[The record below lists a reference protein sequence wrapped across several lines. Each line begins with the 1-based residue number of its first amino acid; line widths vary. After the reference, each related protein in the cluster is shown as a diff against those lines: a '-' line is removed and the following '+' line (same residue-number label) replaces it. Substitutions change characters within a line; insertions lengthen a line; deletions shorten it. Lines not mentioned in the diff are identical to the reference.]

1 VQWRKRFQDPF
12 VTERVFCLYYFQY
25 LFFFNTYAM
34 RLLTAI
40 LFLSANVLLAQSP
53 KSYYLTA
60 DRVFDGEAMH
70 EGWAVVVEADKIV
83 SVGPKDKVKEPAGA
97 IKINYSNS
105 TLLPGL
111 IEGHSHLLLYPY
123 NITDW
128 DTQVLKETD
137 AYRTARA
144 TVHAKNTLMA
154 GFTTAR
160 DLGTEGAGYS
170 DVALKRAINEG
181 VIPGPRLMVA
191 GRAIVSTGSYGPKG
205 YDHDQEIMLGAE
217 AADGNDLV
225 RVVRDQI
232 GKGADFIKIYADY
245 RWGLQGEDQP
255 SFTLDELKLINEVT
269 RSSGRVM
276 VCHAKSKEAIKRAVM
291 AGAETIEHGDFID
304 VEIGKLMKE
313 HNVTYIPTIA
323 AVDMISQYRGWKK
336 GITPEPANV
345 TNKKKSFKEAI
356 ASGVTIGMGGDVG
369 VFPHGEN
376 ALEMELMVEYGMKAM
391 DVLKAA
397 TSVNARAFHL
407 DNQVG
412 FLKEGLKADLLV
424 VTGDPS
430 KSISDLRKVKFVMKD
445 GIVYKNEK

>member
-1 VQWRKRFQDPF
+1 MIIL
-12 VTERVFCLYYFQY
+12 VT
-25 LFFFNTYAM
+25 N
-34 RLLTAI
+34 
-40 LFLSANVLLAQSP
+40 AQI
-53 KSYYLTA
+53 KTYYLTA

-70 EGWAVVVEADKIV
+70 ENWAVIVENDKIIAA
-83 SVGPKDKVKEPAGA
+83 GPKDKVKEPTGS
-97 IKINYSNS
+97 IKINFPNS
-105 TLLPGL
+105 TLTPGL

-137 AYRTARA
+137 SYRTARA

-154 GFTTAR
+154 GFTSAR

-181 VIPGPRLMVA
+181 IIPGPRLMVA

-205 YDHDQEIMLGAE
+205 YDTDQEIMLGAE
-217 AADGNDLV
+217 PADGNDLI

-232 GKGADFIKIYADY
+232 GKGADFIKVYADY
-245 RWGLQGEDQP
+245 RWGLNGEDRP

-269 RSSGRVM
+269 RSSGRVL
-276 VCHAKSKEAIKRAVM
+276 VCHAKSKEAITRAVL

-304 VEIGKLMKE
+304 AEVARLMKE
-313 HNVTYIPTIA
+313 HNVTYFPTIA
-323 AVDMISQYRGWKK
+323 AVDMITQYRGWKK
-336 GITPEPANV
+336 GIDPEPANV
-345 TNKKKSFKEAI
+345 TNKKRGFKDAV
-356 ASGVTIGMGGDVG
+356 ASGVAIGMGGDVG
-369 VFPHGEN
+369 VYPHGEN
-376 ALEMELMVEYGMKAM
+376 VLEMELMVEYGMKNL

-412 FLKEGLKADLLV
+412 SIKVGLKADLV
-424 VTGDPS
+424 IVTGDPS
-430 KSISDLRKVKFVMKD
+430 KNISDLRKVKFVMKD
-445 GIVYKNEK
+445 GVVYRNEK

>member
-1 VQWRKRFQDPF
+1 MKTFLLPVLFLLTITLQGQTPTK
-12 VTERVFCLYYFQY
+12 YYF
-25 LFFFNTYAM
+25 
-34 RLLTAI
+34 
-40 LFLSANVLLAQSP
+40 
-53 KSYYLTA
+53 TA
-60 DRVFDGEAMH
+60 DRIFDGENMH
-70 EGWAVVVEADKIV
+70 EGWAVIVEDDKIIRA
-83 SVGPKDKVKEPAGA
+83 GPKANVKEPAGA
-97 IKINYSNS
+97 IKINFPNS
-105 TLLPGL
+105 TLTPGL

-137 AYRTARA
+137 SYRTARA
-144 TVHAKNTLMA
+144 TVHAKNTLMV

-181 VIPGPRLMVA
+181 IIPGPRLLVA

-217 AADGNDLV
+217 AADGNNLV

-245 RWGLQGEDQP
+245 RWGINGEDQP
-255 SFTLDELKLINEVT
+255 SFTLEELKLINEVT
-269 RSSGRVM
+269 RSSGRAM
-276 VCHAKSKEAIKRAVM
+276 VCHAKSKEAIKRSVL

-304 VEIGKLMKE
+304 EEIGKLMKE
-313 HNVTYIPTIA
+313 HNVTYFPTVS
-323 AVDMISQYRGWKK
+323 AVDVISQYRGWKK
-336 GITPEPANV
+336 GVAPEPANV
-345 TNKKKSFKEAI
+345 TNKKKSFKEAL

-369 VFPHGEN
+369 VYPHGEN
-376 ALEMELMVEYGMKAM
+376 VLEMELMVEYGMKTM

-407 DNQVG
+407 ETQVG
-412 FLKEGLKADLLV
+412 FIKEGIKADLV
-424 VTGDPS
+424 IVTGDPS
-430 KSISDLRKVKFVMKD
+430 KNISDLRKVKFVMKD
-445 GIVYKNEK
+445 GVVYRNEKQ

>member
-1 VQWRKRFQDPF
+1 MKKICF
-12 VTERVFCLYYFQY
+12 VLLLAGTILQAQPSKTYYF
-25 LFFFNTYAM
+25 
-34 RLLTAI
+34 
-40 LFLSANVLLAQSP
+40 
-53 KSYYLTA
+53 TA
-60 DRVFDGEAMH
+60 DRIFDGEAMH
-70 EGWAVVVEADKIV
+70 EGWALLIENDKII
-83 SVGPKDKVKEPAGA
+83 SIGPKEKITAPANA
-97 IKINYSNS
+97 TKIEYPNS
-105 TLLPGL
+105 TLTPGL
-111 IEGHSHLLLYPY
+111 IEGHSHLFLYPY

-128 DTQVLKETD
+128 DTQVLKESD

-170 DVALKRAINEG
+170 DVALQRAINEG
-181 VIPGPRLMVA
+181 IIPGPRMMVA

-205 YDHDQEIMLGAE
+205 YDNDQQIMLGAE
-217 AADGNDLV
+217 PADGNDLI

-255 SFTLDELKLINEVT
+255 SFTLEELKLINEVT

-276 VCHAKSKEAIKRAVM
+276 VCHAKSKEAIKRAVL

-304 VEIGKLMKE
+304 VETGKLMKE
-313 HNVTYIPTIA
+313 NNVTFIPTLA
-323 AVDMISQYRGWKK
+323 AVDMITQYRGWKK
-336 GITPEPANV
+336 GVQPDPANV
-345 TNKKKSFKEAI
+345 VSKKKSFKAAME
-356 ASGVTIGMGGDVG
+356 SGVAIGMGGDVG

-376 ALEMELMVEYGMKAM
+376 VLEMELMVEYGMKPM
-391 DVLKAA
+391 EVLKAA

-412 FLKEGLKADLLV
+412 FLREGMKADLLIV
-424 VTGDPS
+424 SGDPS
-430 KSISDLRKVKFVMKD
+430 KLISDLRKVKFVMKD
-445 GIVYKNEK
+445 GYIVRNEK

>member
-1 VQWRKRFQDPF
+1 MKNFI
-12 VTERVFCLYYFQY
+12 TLAL
-25 LFFFNTYAM
+25 LFASII
-34 RLLTAI
+34 A
-40 LFLSANVLLAQSP
+40 AAQQQF
-53 KSYYLTA
+53 YLTA
-60 DRVFDGEAMH
+60 DRIFDGEAMH
-70 EGWAVVVEADKIV
+70 EDWAVLVQGDKII
-83 SVGPKDKVKEPAGA
+83 SAGPKEKVIAQNSA
-97 IKINYSNS
+97 VKINYPNS
-105 TLLPGL
+105 TLTPGL

-137 AYRTARA
+137 SYRTARA
-144 TVHAKNTLMA
+144 TIHAKNTLLA
-154 GFTTAR
+154 GFTSAR

-205 YDHDQEIMLGAE
+205 YDSDQQIMLGAE
-217 AADGNDLV
+217 PADGNDLI

-232 GKGADFIKIYADY
+232 GKGVDFIKIYADY
-245 RWGLQGEDQP
+245 RWGINGEDQP

-276 VCHAKSKEAIKRAVM
+276 VCHAKSKEAIKRAVL

-304 VEIGKLMKE
+304 VEIGKLMKD

-323 AVDMISQYRGWKK
+323 AVDMINQYRGWKK
-336 GITPEPANV
+336 GTQPEPTAV
-345 TNKKKSFKEAI
+345 VNKKKSFKEAI

-376 ALEMELMVEYGMKAM
+376 VLELELMVEYGLPVFDA
-391 DVLKAA
+391 LKAC
-397 TSVNARAFHL
+397 TSINAKAFHL
-407 DNQVG
+407 EKQVG
-412 FLKEGLKADLLV
+412 SIKEGLKADIV
-424 VTGDPS
+424 VVGGDPS
-430 KSISDLRKVKFVMKD
+430 KNISDLRKVKLVMKD
-445 GIVYKNEK
+445 GVIYRQEK

>member
-1 VQWRKRFQDPF
+1 MRFDIIS
-12 VTERVFCLYYFQY
+12 L
-25 LFFFNTYAM
+25 
-34 RLLTAI
+34 
-40 LFLSANVLLAQSP
+40 LFLFTFSTNAQTP
-53 KSYYLTA
+53 IRYYLTA
-60 DRVFDGEAMH
+60 DRVFDGEVMH
-70 EGWAVVVEADKIV
+70 EGWAVVVEGDKIIAAG
-83 SVGPKDKVKEPAGA
+83 SKDKIKAPTGA
-97 IKINYSNS
+97 TKINYPNS
-105 TLLPGL
+105 TLTPGL

-137 AYRTARA
+137 SYRTARA

-181 VIPGPRLMVA
+181 IIPGPRLMVA

-205 YDHDQEIMLGAE
+205 YDSDQEIMLGAE
-217 AADGNDLV
+217 AADGNDLI
-225 RVVRDQI
+225 RIVRDQI

-245 RWGLQGEDQP
+245 RWGLNGEDQP

-276 VCHAKSKEAIKRAVM
+276 VCHAKSKEAIKRAVL

-304 VEIGKLMKE
+304 IEIGKLMKE
-313 HNVTYIPTIA
+313 QNVTYIPTLA
-323 AVDMISQYRGWKK
+323 AVDVISQYRGWKK
-336 GITPEPANV
+336 GVSPEPANV
-345 TNKKKSFKEAI
+345 TIKKKSFKEAI

-376 ALEMELMVEYGMKAM
+376 ALEMELMVEYGMPAL

-397 TSVNARAFHL
+397 TSVNSRAFHL
-407 DNQVG
+407 DGQVG
-412 FLKEGLKADLLV
+412 FIKEGLKADLII

-430 KSISDLRKVKFVMKD
+430 KNISDVRQVTFVMKD
-445 GIVYKNEK
+445 GVVYKN

>member
-1 VQWRKRFQDPF
+1 MMKRILILLITF
-12 VTERVFCLYYFQY
+12 
-25 LFFFNTYAM
+25 
-34 RLLTAI
+34 LLTFS
-40 LFLSANVLLAQSP
+40 LHAQTT
-53 KSYYLTA
+53 KYYLTA
-60 DRVFDGEAMH
+60 DRIFDGENMN
-70 EGWAVVVEADKIV
+70 EGWAVIVEGNKIV
-83 SVGPKDKVKEPAGA
+83 AAGPKDKVKEPSGA
-97 IKINYSNS
+97 TKINFPNS
-105 TLLPGL
+105 TLTPGL
-111 IEGHSHLLLYPY
+111 IEGHSHLFLYPY

-160 DLGTEGAGYS
+160 DLGTEGAGYA
-170 DVALKRAINEG
+170 DVSLKRAINEG
-181 VIPGPRLMVA
+181 IIPGPRLMVA

-205 YDHDQEIMLGAE
+205 YDNDQEIMLGAE
-217 AADGNDLV
+217 PADGNDLV

-245 RWGLQGEDQP
+245 RWGTKGEDQP

-276 VCHAKSKEAIKRAVM
+276 VCHAKSKEAIRRAVL

-313 HNVTYIPTIA
+313 HNVTYFPTIA
-323 AVDMISQYRGWKK
+323 AVDVISQYRGWKK
-336 GITPEPANV
+336 GVTAEPANV

-369 VFPHGEN
+369 VYHHGEN
-376 ALEMELMVEYGMKAM
+376 VLEMELMVEYGMKTF

-397 TSVNARAFHL
+397 TSVNARAFHMEKE
-407 DNQVG
+407 VG
-412 FLKEGLKADLLV
+412 FIKEGLLADIV
-424 VTGDPS
+424 IVSGDPS
-430 KSISDLRKVKFVMKD
+430 KNISDLRKVKFVMKD
-445 GIVYKNEK
+445 GVVYRNEK